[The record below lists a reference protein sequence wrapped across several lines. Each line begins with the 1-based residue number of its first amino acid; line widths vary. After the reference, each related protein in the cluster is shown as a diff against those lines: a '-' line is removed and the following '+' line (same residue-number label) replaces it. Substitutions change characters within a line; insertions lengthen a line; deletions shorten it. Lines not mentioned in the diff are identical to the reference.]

1 MIREV
6 RMVEQG
12 SLIVI
17 VLTKYTVLWLCIG
30 LENFLVIEVSF
41 SLYHLVASYTEV
53 LMIG

>member
-17 VLTKYTVLWLCIG
+17 VLWLCIG
-30 LENFLVIEVSF
+30 LENYLVIEVSF
-41 SLYHLVASYTEV
+41 SLYQLVASYTELIIV
-53 LMIG
+53 E